1 AREPAK
7 GDNGEGRP
15 ARRLAA
21 PSAAPSDRP
30 GEPRGDPRDPRRGV
44 PAARGGERRMSTA
57 LFSGVD
63 HVGVGVGDMD
73 EGVAFYGRVGFSDV
87 LFDYTGEVPGTDAFT
102 GATPRRARVAMLSNP
117 DATPVGPGRIKL
129 VQVLD
134 GDGPPPVPAG
144 QGWGELGICE
154 ICLHVRDVYAVHDR

>member
-1 AREPAK
+1 
-7 GDNGEGRP
+7 
-15 ARRLAA
+15 
-21 PSAAPSDRP
+21 
-30 GEPRGDPRDPRRGV
+30 
-44 PAARGGERRMSTA
+44 MSTA

-129 VQVLD
+129 VQSSTATAR
-134 GDGPPPVPAG
+134 PRSPRARAG
-144 QGWGELGICE
+144 ASSGSARSASTCATSMPSTTGWSQLARRPSC
-154 ICLHVRDVYAVHDR
+154 HRSRAP